1 MKIRKIII
9 AMLLTMPCAYLLG
22 SNIPKYDIFSI
33 ENTRNNTYRIRE
45 NFRDIAVGK
54 QDLISVPYNA
64 NTIATL
70 DGNNLRRYISVSPY
84 SLLGADESTA
94 LYIRID
100 PTGTTNQLVGIYG
113 EITSEQQDTEAAFM
127 KVVSYGAGDAIYT
140 SLFADSGVGF
150 EAASFH
156 DGTKGIIST
165 MQQDGC
171 PNSVL
176 YNGWWGEREVPN
188 FAMAYY
194 DQSPG
199 NAITVRPTP
208 LAAALQSQIRIW
220 TPDISATTF
229 EATTDGTVKLKR
241 INATESFTPSGTAD
255 TSGNV
260 GDQTSDDNYLY
271 KKTSVGWKRAAL
283 STW

>member
-1 MKIRKIII
+1 MSEIICKTGTT
-9 AMLLTMPCAYLLG
+9 AQNAAYTGKNGELTVENGTSAIHVHDGVSKGG
-22 SNIPKYDIFSI
+22 STVFTFFGASAD
-33 ENTRNNTYRIRE
+33 
-45 NFRDIAVGK
+45 
-54 QDLISVPYNA
+54 
-64 NTIATL
+64 TITTL
-70 DGNNLRRYISVSPY
+70 DGNELRRYMAIAPY
-84 SLLGADESTA
+84 PLNGADESA
-94 LYIRID
+94 GLYCKID
-100 PTGTTNQLVGIYG
+100 PAGTTNQLIGIYG
-113 EITSEQQDTEAAFM
+113 EITNEQQDTEAAFM

-140 SLFADSGVGF
+140 ALFADSGVGF

-208 LAAALQSQIRIW
+208 LAAASQSQIRIW

-241 INATESFTPSGTAD
+241 INATENFTPTGTAD
-255 TSGNV
+255 TAGNT
-260 GDQTSDDNYLY
+260 GDITKDDNYVY
-271 KKTSVGWKRAAL
+271 VKTSAGWKRSAL
-283 STW
+283 STF